1 MSGSCCAHG
10 ASLTTRMSI
19 DACRNSWQTVRPPRS
34 GEVLSS
40 RSSRSDQ
47 GRDPTVVDRS
57 MNSSFHGRACSGRPA
72 CVSHVARERR
82 EGAVLRGGE
91 RSPTALE
98 HASLRAGRTGARPPS
113 RPERVHSRSSARSVR
128 RARLWRARLWRCV
141 APGARVRSG
150 CPAGESTQS
159 DLSRLVSASRDEIDP
174 GARPTSRP
182 PRQGT
187 AGSCGRRAGS
197 LPPGQGT
204 AGSCGRA
211 GCLPPRQGTA
221 GSCGRRAG
229 SLPVRGRFRYGEQRR
244 GRAVGP
250 PRLEA
255 HHLDHGRTNCGACDV
270 VIGDERHTLG
280 TDDERL
286 GSRPGRR
293 YRPGGP
299 TGHLSARGEDQ
310 QLDRAAQTTAPVAE
324 VRRRTGAEF

>member
-1 MSGSCCAHG
+1 MGRSSRSMSGSCCAHG

-197 LPPGQGT
+197 LP
-204 AGSCGRA
+204 
-211 GCLPPRQGTA
+211 
-221 GSCGRRAG
+221 
-229 SLPVRGRFRYGEQRR
+229 VRGRFRYGEQRR